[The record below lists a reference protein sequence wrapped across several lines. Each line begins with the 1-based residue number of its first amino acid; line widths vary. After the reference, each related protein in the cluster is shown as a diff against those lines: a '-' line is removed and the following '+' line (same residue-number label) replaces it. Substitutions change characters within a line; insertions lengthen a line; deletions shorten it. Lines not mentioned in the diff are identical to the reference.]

1 MPKFVI
7 EVRTKGFANAKAE
20 IQKTAEQT
28 RKFARDSGKGA
39 GAAAAFRREAS
50 KLRNNMLLVSF
61 AMAGAAATIGQFV
74 TAAASIEKVK
84 LRLEGLMGS
93 TEGATEAFEAFNQ
106 IAKRTPQNIEELASA
121 GAQLEAFGI
130 DSKAALTAV
139 TDLAN
144 FMGRPVQLAAF
155 AMGRAFSG
163 GAAASEILKEA
174 GITNIV
180 ALSQNIDDLTKL
192 TLPEFRSAL
201 FNTLIDPAARIAG
214 SSDRVADSLQG
225 MISTLQDSVF
235 NLRAEVGEKFLPSI
249 KATVKALTSF
259 TDSMDPSTL
268 MRMVS
273 SLAILTT
280 GLRLQRAGWLG
291 ATAGAATFFSTLA
304 TGMKRFAVLF
314 IIDTALKAFGD
325 LIEANERRIL
335 GATDAQEDLADAV
348 FDTKKAEAEYAASLE
363 ESAKQSGVVAVAT
376 EAMIEAQEELRESID
391 KSIVGLVKRR
401 NSLLDLT
408 ALDEYATNVYMNEE
422 RVLTSLEESLLKNI
436 MALEKSNKAKKE
448 SADLDAKILNDN
460 ISTEESLQNLIKVRT
475 ALNQVGVA
483 EEISGQEVSLDAL
496 NALQLDI
503 DKNKE
508 RQELISNVSKEL
520 GLSAMQ
526 TAELRSQLFDI
537 NDVQSVNNFQLKV
550 SETSTIALNSEQQNY
565 ILTQIEAL
573 KVQRDL
579 NETEEE
585 FAKRIREAE
594 EALETEAKLL
604 QDKLDI
610 EQELIE
616 VQGALSV
623 QQAIGNQ
630 ASDLEIVRMETR
642 NAMLES
648 LTKSLGGTKDTYDLL
663 NDLLPQNIANI
674 DLENTRLTSSIL
686 VTDENTDSI
695 IKLHQQKQKLAEV
708 TLSNNEVDTLQKA
721 NMEAMTS
728 SFQQAA
734 GAINVLS
741 SAFTALSN
749 EEMTAIQKT
758 QQMIKVMGALMM
770 TLGAGTP
777 VGAIG
782 MVLSAMGS
790 IPVGHTGGL
799 IKHNGIQKF
808 ATGGMVQGQDNVPIM
823 AQAGEFI
830 MQRSAVN
837 NIGVQNLAAMNSG
850 QASAGVTVNIQG
862 NMIGNDEFIRDNLIP
877 QLNKA
882 ANQDLA

>member
-1 MPKFVI
+1 
-7 EVRTKGFANAKAE
+7 
-20 IQKTAEQT
+20 
-28 RKFARDSGKGA
+28 
-39 GAAAAFRREAS
+39 
-50 KLRNNMLLVSF
+50 
-61 AMAGAAATIGQFV
+61 
-74 TAAASIEKVK
+74 
-84 LRLEGLMGS
+84 
-93 TEGATEAFEAFNQ
+93 
-106 IAKRTPQNIEELASA
+106 
-121 GAQLEAFGI
+121 
-130 DSKAALTAV
+130 
-139 TDLAN
+139 
-144 FMGRPVQLAAF
+144 
-155 AMGRAFSG
+155 
-163 GAAASEILKEA
+163 
-174 GITNIV
+174 
-180 ALSQNIDDLTKL
+180 
-192 TLPEFRSAL
+192 
-201 FNTLIDPAARIAG
+201 
-214 SSDRVADSLQG
+214 
-225 MISTLQDSVF
+225 
-235 NLRAEVGEKFLPSI
+235 
-249 KATVKALTSF
+249 
-259 TDSMDPSTL
+259 
-268 MRMVS
+268 
-273 SLAILTT
+273 LTT

-291 ATAGAATFFSTLA
+291 ATAGATAFFSTVA

-460 ISTEESLQNLIKVRT
+460 ISTEESLQNLIDIRNKLNKVDI
-475 ALNQVGVA
+475 L
-483 EEISGQEVSLDAL
+483 EEQTEQKVDLDYL

-503 DKNKE
+503 DRNKE
-508 RQELISNVSKEL
+508 RAELISNVSKEL

-526 TAELRSQLFDI
+526 TAELRSNLTDI
-537 NDVQSVNNFQLKV
+537 NEVQSINNFQLGL
-550 SETSTIALNSEQQNY
+550 SETATIALNSEQQNY

-585 FAKRIREAE
+585 FARRIREAE
-594 EALETEAKLL
+594 EALEAEAKLL
-604 QDKLDI
+604 QTKLDI
-610 EQELIE
+610 EQQLIA

-623 QQAIGNQ
+623 QQATSNQ

-648 LTKSLGGTKDTYDLL
+648 LTESLGGTRDTYNML
-663 NDLLPQNIANI
+663 NDVLPQNIANI
-674 DLENTRLTSSIL
+674 DLETTRLTSSTL
-686 VTDENTDSI
+686 VTDELTDAI
-695 IKLHQQKQKLAEV
+695 IELHQQKQKLAEV
-708 TLSNNEVDTLQKA
+708 TLSNKETEDDATSTLKTHKEQMDQFA
-721 NMEAMTS
+721 QS
-728 SFQQAA
+728 ILVAA
-734 GAINVLS
+734 GAIKTLGDASQSPEQKLSALMQTLGGVL
-741 SAFTALSN
+741 
-749 EEMTAIQKT
+749 MMVPGGQ
-758 QQMIKVMGALMM
+758 VPGAL
-770 TLGAGTP
+770 LQAGS
-777 VGAIG
+777 
-782 MVLSAMGS
+782 MF
-790 IPVGHTGGL
+790 VGHTGGL
-799 IKHNGIQKF
+799 IQDSGIQRF

-830 MQRSAVN
+830 MQRSAVD

-850 QASAGVTVNIQG
+850 QTSSGVTVNIQG

>member
-106 IAKRTPQNIEELASA
+106 IAKRTPQNIEELAGA

-291 ATAGAATFFSTLA
+291 ATAGATAFFSTVA

-376 EAMIEAQEELRESID
+376 EAMIEAQEDLRESID

-436 MALEKSNKAKKE
+436 MALEKSNKTKKE

-460 ISTEESLQNLIKVRT
+460 ISTEESLQNLIDIRNKLNKVDI
-475 ALNQVGVA
+475 L
-483 EEISGQEVSLDAL
+483 EEQTGQKVDLDYL

-503 DKNKE
+503 DRNKE
-508 RQELISNVSKEL
+508 RAELISNVSKEL

-526 TAELRSQLFDI
+526 TAQLRSNLTDI
-537 NDVQSVNNFQLKV
+537 NEVQSVNNFQLGL
-550 SETSTIALNSEQQNY
+550 SETATIALNSEQQNY
-565 ILTQIEAL
+565 IITQIEAL

-579 NETEEE
+579 NEEEAR
-585 FAKRIREAE
+585 FARKLREAE
-594 EALETEAKLL
+594 EALAAEAKLL
-604 QDKLDI
+604 QAKLDI
-610 EQELIE
+610 EQELVA
-616 VQGALSV
+616 VQSSLSV
-623 QQAIGNQ
+623 QQATNNQ

-648 LTKSLGGTKDTYDLL
+648 LTESLGGTRDTYNML
-663 NDLLPQNIANI
+663 NDVLPQNIANI
-674 DLENTRLTSSIL
+674 DLETTRLTSSTL
-686 VTDENTDSI
+686 VTDELTDAI
-695 IKLHQQKQKLAEV
+695 IELHQQKQKLAEV
-708 TLSNNEVDTLQKA
+708 TLSNAEIDGNATGTLTTYKKQMDLFA
-721 NMEAMTS
+721 QSILM
-728 SFQQAA
+728 AA
-734 GAINVLS
+734 GAIKTLGES
-741 SAFTALSN
+741 S
-749 EEMTAIQKT
+749 KT
-758 QQMIKVMGALMM
+758 PKDDLKILLQTLGSIVMMVPGGQVPGALMQA
-770 TLGAGTP
+770 GA
-777 VGAIG
+777 
-782 MVLSAMGS
+782 MF
-790 IPVGHTGGL
+790 VGHTGGL
-799 IKHNGIQKF
+799 IKDNGIQKF

-830 MQRSAVN
+830 MQRSAVD
-837 NIGVQNLAAMNSG
+837 NIGIQNLAAMNSG
-850 QASAGVTVNIQG
+850 QTSSGVTVNIQG

-882 ANQDLA
+882 ANQNLA